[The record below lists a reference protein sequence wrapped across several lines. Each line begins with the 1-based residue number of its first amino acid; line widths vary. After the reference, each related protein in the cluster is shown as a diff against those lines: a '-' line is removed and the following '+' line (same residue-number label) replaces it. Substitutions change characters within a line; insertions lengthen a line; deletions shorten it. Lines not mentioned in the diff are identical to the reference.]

1 MRGGRGLRTGTL
13 LHKKTSG
20 YCVRTDLDYER
31 SHFPSAAIYI
41 EGIPLIRP
49 YGGDNEADI
58 IFPQHQLYDRV
69 AGCLLIACN
78 SAGCRGCES
87 YHDNIHCLYVDL
99 QNCLQLYTGK
109 IYGTRRLWSLGGHGN
124 RLVLPGRLHD
134 GQVLWRK
141 MEIDAEYISREN
153 NRLYSV
159 GRWISL
165 EMRPENQ
172 TWMRVFLKESLVN
185 RKTLPY
191 NRKVNLK

>member
-1 MRGGRGLRTGTL
+1 
-13 LHKKTSG
+13 
-20 YCVRTDLDYER
+20 
-31 SHFPSAAIYI
+31 
-41 EGIPLIRP
+41 
-49 YGGDNEADI
+49 
-58 IFPQHQLYDRV
+58 
-69 AGCLLIACN
+69 
-78 SAGCRGCES
+78 
-87 YHDNIHCLYVDL
+87 
-99 QNCLQLYTGK
+99 
-109 IYGTRRLWSLGGHGN
+109 
-124 RLVLPGRLHD
+124 
-134 GQVLWRK
+134 